1 MIKIT
6 VISDTHGN
14 LQAID
19 KMAQIILESDYVFHL
34 GDHFDDMKNY
44 THVLGNKLYRVHGN
58 CDWGTQKDIVVKLG
72 EQRIFATH
80 GDLYSAKRGV
90 DKLIEKAKKENC
102 SIVFYGHTHSAEIK
116 SQDGILLINPG
127 TLQKYSAN
135 KSFAYVIIAN
145 DKVIPTINDTFFN
158 GI

>member
-1 MIKIT
+1 MIKIV

-19 KMAQIILESDYVFHL
+19 KMAQIILESDFVFHL

-44 THVLGNKLYRVHGN
+44 AHVLGDKLYRVHGN
-58 CDWGTQKDIVVKLG
+58 CDWGTQKDIVVKIDK
-72 EQRIFATH
+72 QRIFATH
-80 GDLYSAKRGV
+80 GDLYGAKRGTT
-90 DKLIEKAKKENC
+90 KLVEKAKQENC
-102 SIVFYGHTHSAEIK
+102 SVVFYGHTHVAEIK
-116 SQDGILLINPG
+116 KQDGVLLVNPG

-135 KSFAYVIIAN
+135 KSFAYVIVNN
-145 DKVIPTINDTFFN
+145 DKVTPIINDSFFY